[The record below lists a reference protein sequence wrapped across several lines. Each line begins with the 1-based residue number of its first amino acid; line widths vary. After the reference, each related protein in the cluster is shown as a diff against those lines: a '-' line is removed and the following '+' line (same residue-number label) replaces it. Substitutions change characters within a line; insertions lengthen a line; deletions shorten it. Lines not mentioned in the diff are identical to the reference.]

1 MPPRSSSPA
10 HARPV
15 YVRTQSVANATQT
28 ARRLALEL
36 CALAG
41 TSIALSILLQWCVPD
56 KLATDA
62 IGICFS
68 MAMTAYLVNR
78 AHDETF
84 SLRYMHKVAKAD
96 VRELVSGACNKARVL
111 SKRLYDGAQWL
122 GTELIDCAKKS
133 LWILAVFSVFGLLI
147 WLLSNIG
154 TLFLVVLPACFTV
167 ARDCMRCVVPF
178 IVGNAL
184 LIVCGTLCL
193 ALTIVFVGETSN
205 ISR

>member
-1 MPPRSSSPA
+1 MPRSSSPA
-10 HARPV
+10 QARPV
-15 YVRTQSVANATQT
+15 YVRTQSVANATQA

-68 MAMTAYLVNR
+68 MTMTAYLVNR
-78 AHDETF
+78 AHDDTF
-84 SLRYMHKVAKAD
+84 SLRYLHRVGKAD
-96 VRELVSGACNKARVL
+96 VRDLVSGACNKARVL

-133 LWILAVFSVFGLLI
+133 LWILAVLSVFGLLI

-154 TLFLVVLPACFTV
+154 TLFRACYNLVQA
-167 ARDCMRCVVPF
+167 AVPF
-178 IVGNAL
+178 IVENAL
-184 LIVCGTLCL
+184 QIVKGTLCL
-193 ALTIVFVGETSN
+193 ALAIVIAGEMSN